1 MRKKRRIVAEKT
13 RMRRKTRR
21 FIRFAR
27 IICSVV
33 DNFYYNINLR
43 ENQTKTVAM
52 RIKKLLLKNFRNYRE
67 ETFEFSDGLNV
78 LYGRNAQGKTNC
90 AEAVFYLCTGTSPRA
105 KKDRQMI
112 LSGEERAFVGTEAES
127 RFGRVSIEA
136 EIFESGREIRVNGIR
151 IGKNADLL
159 GNINGVFFS
168 PAELRLVQDGPE
180 ERRRFLNVSISQMYK
195 SYYTALIRYNKILE
209 QRNAL
214 LKNRDLDLVFET
226 LPVWDAQLCRYAAE
240 IVERRAGYVAML
252 SPAAAKMHAY
262 LTDGAE
268 ELEISSDRHYPQ
280 ERAEIEKKLA
290 EEFADN
296 YERDVRLG
304 FTASGPHRDDLKIC
318 IGGKEARVYA
328 SQGQARTAALS
339 VKLAEAQI
347 FRELSGEYPV
357 LILDDVMSELDLARR
372 RKLLACVDGM
382 QTILTCTH
390 TEKVLFGKTVNKI
403 RIVGGKIKR

>member
-112 LSGEERAFVGTEAES
+112 LSGEERAFVGAEAES

-136 EIFESGREIRVNGIR
+136 EIFESSREIRVNGIR

-280 ERAEIEKKLA
+280 ERAEIEKKTGGG
-290 EEFADN
+290 
-296 YERDVRLG
+296 VRVQLRTRRAPG
-304 FTASGPHRDDLKIC
+304 LY
-318 IGGKEARVYA
+318 RVRPA
-328 SQGQARTAALS
+328 PR
-339 VKLAEAQI
+339 
-347 FRELSGEYPV
+347 R
-357 LILDDVMSELDLARR
+357 SENLHR
-372 RKLLACVDGM
+372 RKGGARLRFAGAGAHRRAVR
-382 QTILTCTH
+382 QTCGGADLPRT
-390 TEKVLFGKTVNKI
+390 
-403 RIVGGKIKR
+403 VGGIPRAHP